1 MRTNPSTSVS
11 VRFFRQLAWLLD
23 SGSILQEAYAAMQ
36 EAAADDA
43 MKRLLA
49 TLGVPEGQSVAK
61 WLAKAPDRFPTAVV
75 AAVRDAE
82 AEGKAAQCLQAV
94 ASDLFRVDALE
105 DGGRGILFYPAAI
118 LMVMTVIGT
127 VYSIFV
133 LPAIR
138 NMFESMGAE
147 ELPAVTRLALHLDYW
162 LLVPLI
168 CVSILIFSSAALTN
182 FSGRSSRLY
191 RLGTELTLQLLAIM
205 GYRKFRAQLVWAR
218 IFRIAS
224 VSIERGL
231 NPAAMLRAAAATT
244 LDIAESAQL
253 GQAARLLDG
262 KDVPA
267 ALLAMPKLPHFVREM
282 IVIGH
287 RTQRIEEA
295 LAFAGDMARELA
307 QGRIAVARQR
317 FEVTAAIVMGLFVG
331 FMVIAMYLPIFK
343 MGQTVS

>member
-11 VRFFRQLAWLLD
+11 VRFFRQLAWLLE

-49 TLGVPEGQSVAK
+49 ELGAPEGQSIAK
-61 WLAKAPDRFPTAVV
+61 WLANAPDRFPTAII

-82 AEGKAAQCLQAV
+82 AEGKAAQCLDAL

-105 DGGRGILFYPAAI
+105 DGSRSILFYPAAI
-118 LMVMTVIGT
+118 LMVMTLIGG
-127 VYSIFV
+127 VYTIFV

-138 NMFESMGAE
+138 NMFESMSA
-147 ELPAVTRLALHLDYW
+147 ELPGITRLALTLDYW
-162 LLVPLI
+162 LIVPLVL
-168 CVSILIFSSAALTN
+168 VSLLIFSSSALSN
-182 FSGRSSRLY
+182 FTGPASRLH
-191 RLGTELTLQLLAIM
+191 RLGSELTQQLLALM
-205 GYRKFRAQLVWAR
+205 GYRKYRAQLVWAR

-224 VSIERGL
+224 VSIQHGL
-231 NPAAMLRAAAATT
+231 TPATMLRAAASTT
-244 LDIAESAQL
+244 LDLAEAAQL
-253 GQAARLLDG
+253 TQTARLLDG
-262 KDVPA
+262 NDVQA
-267 ALLAMPKLPHFVREM
+267 ALLAMPKLPHFIREM

-343 MGQTVS
+343 MGQAVS